1 MIYDIKIKDWSYAEL
16 KEGLK
21 LLDLY
26 LENKLSSTAREYFDD
41 SEYPTIKYDTSRDWC
56 WLENEDGQRLVKAGD
71 KLDFYFTTSW
81 TGREGTL
88 ETHIDEMEEGN
99 YEDDDYEEVWKYVD
113 SSGNNKLISAF
124 KSAYIEAE
132 YGSGSI
138 YRPADTKLVFT
149 RDSESFRSYNRS
161 TRGWK
166 YLDSVKD
173 TQGFYGLVKG
183 YEDDSWFEDG
193 KIVKDQNGNIVEVG
207 PKNISFPGGEPE
219 YFLVDLSEVN
229 DDQLKAIIE
238 DRPYNEK
245 EIIAG
250 IIKSGGA
257 TPDYLFPFESD
268 Y

>member
-1 MIYDIKIKDWSYAEL
+1 MIYEINIEKWSYAEL
-16 KEGLK
+16 KEGLE

-56 WLENEDGQRLVKAGD
+56 WLENENGQQLVKVGD
-71 KLDFYFTTSW
+71 KLDLYFTTSW
-81 TGREGTL
+81 TEQQGT
-88 ETHIDEMEEGN
+88 IDEHIENIPFG
-99 YEDDDYEEVWKYVD
+99 DYEEDDIDEVWRYVD
-113 SSGNNKLISAF
+113 SSGDDKLIRSF
-124 KSAYIEAE
+124 KFAYMQSKDLGVIP
-132 YGSGSI
+132 ST
-138 YRPADTKLVFT
+138 DKLVFT

-173 TQGFYGLVKG
+173 TRGFYDLVKG

-219 YFLVDLSEVN
+219 YFLVDLADINE
-229 DDQLKAIIE
+229 DQYKAIIE
-238 DRPYNEK
+238 DSPYNEK
-245 EIIAG
+245 EIIRG
-250 IIKSGGA
+250 IIKSGNL
-257 TPDYLFPFESD
+257 DFVDLIFPFESD